1 MTSHVLLRADDL
13 AALIER
19 GLQDRVRGVTCGRHG
34 AGFRV
39 RLAGLEAHAK
49 LPRCDVVLDIA
60 LAIEH
65 ERLVVRF
72 RVAPTTWSAWVL
84 VPGQR
89 LGGGRMVVEPLID
102 RLGLRP
108 AVCAV
113 SDQQLVLDPTHIPG
127 LARMGL
133 QMQMVAVADEPE
145 PGLVL
150 TFAISRSE

>member
-1 MTSHVLLRADDL
+1 MTSQVVVTAADL

-19 GLQDRVRGVTCGRHG
+19 GLRDRVRGVTCGRHG

-39 RLAGLEAHAK
+39 RLAGLDAHAR

-60 LAIEH
+60 LGIDQ
-65 ERLVVRF
+65 ERLVVTF
-72 RVAPTTWSAWVL
+72 RVAPTTWAAWVL

-89 LGGGRMVVEPLID
+89 LGGGRLIVEPLID
-102 RLGLRP
+102 RLGLRS

-113 SDQQLVLDPTHIPG
+113 SDQQLVLDPTRIPG

-133 QMQMVAVADEPE
+133 LIHQVVVVDEPE
-145 PGLVL
+145 PSLVL
-150 TFAISRSE
+150 SFAISRSA